1 MLTLISRH
9 DRLQLGKTQDLT
21 PTRCA
26 TLSEPIPEEEIMLSR
41 QSAFLRAIA
50 LAILTCLCASVALAQ
65 APCAKRGDLDARY
78 CDEDGDLVADQPKDQ
93 KAWQN
98 PSTLIFS
105 YSPVEDPSVYENVF
119 VDFLAHLSKVTG
131 KRVRWYPAE
140 SYAAQV
146 EALRSGR
153 LHIAGVATGP
163 TAYAVNLAGYV
174 PIVVMQ
180 RPDGSIGYKL
190 QLITHRDSPIK
201 RVADLKGK
209 RVAHVAP
216 SSNSGDLAPRALF
229 KAMGIEPGKDYEVLY
244 SGKHDNSIMGV
255 VNKDYDAA
263 PIASTVMERMQARGM
278 FKADAVRVIYESSP
292 FPRGA
297 FGVAHNLPPELK
309 AKIKEA
315 FTQFD
320 FKKSK
325 LASEFKDVER
335 FAEVSYR
342 DAWRDVRT
350 IQQAMGV
357 RYTQEGL
364 SKLTTKS
371 E

>member
-1 MLTLISRH
+1 MKRLRLRFAWLLVLI
-9 DRLQLGKTQDLT
+9 
-21 PTRCA
+21 CA
-26 TLSEPIPEEEIMLSR
+26 
-41 QSAFLRAIA
+41 A
-50 LAILTCLCASVALAQ
+50 LVASLPAAAQ
-65 APCAKRGDLDARY
+65 TACKRGDLDARY
-78 CDEDGDLVADQPKDQ
+78 CDEDGDLVADQPKDP
-93 KAWQN
+93 KDWQN
-98 PSTLIFS
+98 PGTLIFS
-105 YSPVEDPSVYENVF
+105 YTPVEDPAVYENVF
-119 VDFLAHLSKVTG
+119 GEFMAHLGKVTG

-146 EALRSGR
+146 EAMRSGR

-163 TAYAVNLAGYV
+163 TPYAVNLAGFV
-174 PIVVMQ
+174 PIVAMQ

-190 QLITHRDSPIK
+190 ALITHRDSPIK
-201 RVADLKGK
+201 SVQDLKGK

-229 KAMGIEPGKDYEVLY
+229 KAMGVEPGKDYEVLY

-263 PIASTVMERMQARGM
+263 PIANTVMERMQARGM
-278 FKADAVRVIYESSP
+278 FKPDALRVVYESAA
-292 FPRGA
+292 FPRTA

-315 FTQFD
+315 FLSFD

-325 LASEFKDVER
+325 LATEFKDVER
-335 FAEVSYR
+335 FAEVVYR

-350 IQQAMGV
+350 IQQASGV
-357 RYTQEGL
+357 RYNQEGL
-364 SKLTTKS
+364 SKLGRKA

>member
-1 MLTLISRH
+1 MG
-9 DRLQLGKTQDLT
+9 D
-21 PTRCA
+21 
-26 TLSEPIPEEEIMLSR
+26 
-41 QSAFLRAIA
+41 LRARWSRM
-50 LAILTCLCASVALAQ
+50 LVAGFAAVLLSLPAWGQ
-65 APCAKRGDLDARY
+65 GCKRGDLDARY
-78 CDEDGDLVADQPKDQ
+78 CDEDGDLVADQPRDS
-93 KAWQN
+93 KAWQS

-105 YSPVEDPSVYENVF
+105 YTPVEDPAVYENVF
-119 VDFLAHLSKVTG
+119 ADFMAHLGKVTG

-146 EALRSGR
+146 EAMRSGR

-163 TAYAVNLAGYV
+163 TPYAVNLAGFV
-174 PIVVMQ
+174 PIVAMA

-190 QLITHRDSPIK
+190 ALITHRDSPIK
-201 RVADLKGK
+201 SVQDLKGK

-229 KAMGIEPGKDYEVLY
+229 KALGVEPGKDYEVLY

-263 PIASTVMERMQARGM
+263 PIANTVMERMQARGM
-278 FKADAVRVIYESSP
+278 FKPDVLRVVYESAA
-292 FPRGA
+292 FPRTA

-309 AKIKEA
+309 AKIKDA
-315 FTQFD
+315 FLTYD

-325 LASEFKDVER
+325 LATEFKDVER
-335 FAEVSYR
+335 FAEVVYSE
-342 DAWRDVRT
+342 AWRDVRT
-350 IQQAMGV
+350 IQQASGV
-357 RYTQEGL
+357 RYTQESL
-364 SKLTTKS
+364 SKLGRKA

>member
-1 MLTLISRH
+1 MTGLHTVLVRAFA
-9 DRLQLGKTQDLT
+9 LLVFACLGT
-21 PTRCA
+21 
-26 TLSEPIPEEEIMLSR
+26 SI
-41 QSAFLRAIA
+41 
-50 LAILTCLCASVALAQ
+50 ALAQ
-65 APCAKRGDLDARY
+65 APCAKRGDLDTRY

-93 KAWQN
+93 KSWQN
-98 PSTLIFS
+98 PATLVFS
-105 YSPVEDPSVYENVF
+105 YTPVEDPAVYENVF
-119 VDFLAHLSKVTG
+119 GDFMAHLAKVTG
-131 KRVRWYPAE
+131 KRIRWFPAE

-146 EALRSGR
+146 EAMRSGR

-163 TAYAVNLAGYV
+163 TPYAVNLAGFV
-174 PIVVMQ
+174 PIVAMQ
-180 RPDGSIGYKL
+180 RADGSIGYTL
-190 QLITHRDSPIK
+190 QLITHRESSIK

-229 KAMGIEPGKDYEVLY
+229 KAMGVDPGKDYEVLF

-263 PIASTVMERMQARGM
+263 PVASTVVERMQARGM
-278 FKADAVRVIYESSP
+278 FKADALRVVYESAA
-292 FPRGA
+292 FPRTA

-315 FTQFD
+315 FVKFD

-325 LASEFKDVER
+325 LVTEFKDVER
-335 FAEVSYR
+335 FSEINYR

-350 IQQAMGV
+350 IQQASGV
-357 RYTQEGL
+357 RYSQEGL
-364 SKLTTKS
+364 SKLGTKA